1 MNKSREASR
10 ILVINYYWPPSGGPA
25 VQRWLKLTQLLA
37 DRGFEPHVL
46 TVDEHYA
53 TYPFI
58 DESLNEQVDQRVVV
72 HKTRTRE
79 LFWLYRKTIG
89 RGAVPGSA
97 FANESNP
104 GPLKKLSR
112 FVRGNFFIP
121 DPRKGWNA
129 YAIAKGSELIEA
141 YQIPTIV
148 TAGPPHSSH
157 LIGKALKQQHA
168 VQWMIDFHD
177 YWTDV
182 SYYDMFYRLP
192 CSRKR
197 DARLEKE
204 VIAECDQAITHCR
217 SSRRILAE
225 KTAVPSH
232 EKVNVITM
240 AYDEQ
245 LLSRPSEPPQ
255 DRLAI
260 TYTGTIA
267 DFYEPAVLF
276 RALGRLMRKYPQ
288 APVEVRLVGVV
299 GEQVQQLV
307 QEEGLTEVVTETGY
321 VPRRTAVDYLMT
333 SSAIVMINP
342 YFKNERYHVP
352 GKIYE
357 YLASH
362 KPILN
367 IAPTDGETA
376 EIIRECGAGQT
387 FERHMEEELLAYLE
401 GLYSQW
407 QANPDLDVKGN
418 EACVRQFAYNQE
430 GDKLARILRGMQ
442 ARDPA
447 LTASS

>member
-1 MNKSREASR
+1 
-10 ILVINYYWPPSGGPA
+10 
-25 VQRWLKLTQLLA
+25 
-37 DRGFEPHVL
+37 
-46 TVDEHYA
+46 
-53 TYPFI
+53 
-58 DESLNEQVDQRVVV
+58 
-72 HKTRTRE
+72 
-79 LFWLYRKTIG
+79 
-89 RGAVPGSA
+89 
-97 FANESNP
+97 
-104 GPLKKLSR
+104 
-112 FVRGNFFIP
+112 
-121 DPRKGWNA
+121 
-129 YAIAKGSELIEA
+129 
-141 YQIPTIV
+141 
-148 TAGPPHSSH
+148 
-157 LIGKALKQQHA
+157 
-168 VQWMIDFHD
+168 MIDFHD

-367 IAPTDGETA
+367 IAPIDGETA